1 VLRELQCDAPK
12 TKPLVELLSRLRPS
26 EERTLLVTAEASRP
40 VMLSARN
47 IPRVAIRTAADV
59 NALDVLEAKRIVLV
73 YDAVAKL
80 EERLS

>member
-1 VLRELQCDAPK
+1 
-12 TKPLVELLSRLRPS
+12 
-26 EERTLLVTAEASRP
+26 
-40 VMLSARN
+40 MLSARN